1 MLTFYIIATI
11 LGGGLVLLSAL
22 GGIGGGHFDMDHDMS
37 VDVNTDVDMDH
48 DVSHDGDTV
57 STDHFDFWL
66 PFFSLRFWT
75 YAFAAFGVFG
85 LFLTFT
91 KFAPE
96 PMAAMISAG
105 AGVLI
110 GSLAAIAMRWI
121 NKSSVNSVVRES
133 DFIGQE
139 GKMSV
144 TPRNGEPGK
153 VRLEIKGEMIDM
165 LAMPAE
171 GFSVQQ
177 GEEVIVVGVDGTRVR
192 VAKASDY
199 LEQ

>member
-1 MLTFYIIATI
+1 MLTLYIIATI
-11 LGGGLVLLSAL
+11 LGGGLVLLSAI
-22 GGIGGGHFDMDHDMS
+22 GGIGSGHLDMDHHASFEGDS
-37 VDVNTDVDMDH
+37 DVDMGH
-48 DVSHDGDTV
+48 DISHDGDTV

-66 PFFSLRFWT
+66 PFMSLRFWT
-75 YAFAAFGVFG
+75 YTFAAFGVFG
-85 LFLTFT
+85 IFLTFT

-96 PMAAMISAG
+96 PLAAMISAG
-105 AGVLI
+105 AGLVI
-110 GSLAAIAMRWI
+110 GTLAAYAMRWI
-121 NKSSVNSVVRES
+121 SKSSINSVVRES

-144 TPRNGEPGK
+144 SPRNGEPGK
-153 VRLEIKGEMIDM
+153 VRLEIKGETIDM
-165 LAMPAE
+165 LALPAE